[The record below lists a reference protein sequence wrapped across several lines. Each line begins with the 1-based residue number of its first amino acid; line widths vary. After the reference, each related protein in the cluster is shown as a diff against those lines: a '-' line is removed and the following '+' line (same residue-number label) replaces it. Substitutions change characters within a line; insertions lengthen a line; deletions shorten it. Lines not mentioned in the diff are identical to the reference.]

1 MIRNKI
7 LAFALLLVVVS
18 PVFLFSAEKKIL
30 RIEIREAITPVTE
43 RYIKRAI
50 HECGL
55 KGYDVLLIELDTPG
69 GLLESTRDIVQEI
82 LNAKMD
88 TIVYISPKGSR
99 AGSAG
104 VFITLSATYAVM
116 APGCNIGAAHPVS
129 MGGSGQDN
137 SSNSAIL
144 SKKIENDTIAFME
157 SIAKIRS
164 RNVEWAIR
172 SVRESSSISSEK
184 ALANGVVDYIAAE
197 RTDLLQR
204 FYGKKTE
211 FRVAELKKSWA
222 ENLLTVLANP
232 NLAYFLMILGF
243 YGILYE
249 IIHPGTIFSGAIGA
263 MFLIIALYAMQSL
276 PFNFA
281 GLFLIILAFV
291 LFVLEVFIVSHG
303 LLTIGGALSLVLGSA
318 LLFDPSQDVFRVH
331 IASIITVT
339 AMTLSVVGVLVYL
352 AGKIIRQKASSG
364 IEGMIGETGSA
375 FDDFSGGKGKVKVH
389 GEIWN
394 AASEDT
400 LAKDEPVTV
409 VRVEGLSIQV
419 KKKK

>member
-1 MIRNKI
+1 MKNAIV
-7 LAFALLLVVVS
+7 LSLL
-18 PVFLFSAEKKIL
+18 FILFSTVLFYGSEKKVLVIQV
-30 RIEIREAITPVTE
+30 REAITPVTE
-43 RYIKRAI
+43 RYIKRAVF
-50 HECGL
+50 ECQQ
-55 KGYDVLLIELDTPG
+55 KGYDALLLELDTPG
-69 GLLESTRDIVQEI
+69 GLLESTRDIVQEL

-88 TIVYISPKGSR
+88 TIVYISPKGAR

-104 VFITLSATYAVM
+104 VFITMAATYAVM

-129 MGGSGQDN
+129 LNNSPQDN
-137 SSNSAIL
+137 SSNSVIL

-164 RNVEWAIR
+164 RNIDWAIR
-172 SVRESSSISSEK
+172 SVRDSSSISSEK
-184 ALANGVVDYIAAE
+184 ALAVNVIDQIASD
-197 RTDLLQR
+197 RTDILKKL
-204 FYGKKTE
+204 YGKKTE
-211 FRVAELKKSWA
+211 FRVVELKKSWA

-263 MFLIIALYAMQSL
+263 IFLIVALYAMQSL

-281 GLFLIILAFV
+281 GLFLIILAFI

-303 LLTIGGALSLVLGSA
+303 LLTIGGVISLVLGSA
-318 LLFDPSQDVFRVH
+318 LLFDPSQDLFRVH

-339 AMTLSVVGVLVYL
+339 ASTLAVVGMLVYL
-352 AGKIIRQKASSG
+352 AGKIIRKKASSG
-364 IEGMIGETGSA
+364 IEGMIGETGMTSSA
-375 FDDFSGGKGKVKVH
+375 FVNGNGKVKIH

-394 AASEDT
+394 ASSEDT
-400 LAKDEPVTV
+400 LSQGETISV
-409 VRVEGLSIQV
+409 VRVEGLNLIIR
-419 KKKK
+419 KKK